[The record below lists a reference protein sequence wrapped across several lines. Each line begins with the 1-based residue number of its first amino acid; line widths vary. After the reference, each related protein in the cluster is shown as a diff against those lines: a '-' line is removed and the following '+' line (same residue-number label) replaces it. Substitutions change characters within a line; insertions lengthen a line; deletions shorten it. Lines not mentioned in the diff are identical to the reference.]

1 MSAVSLAPTRLN
13 LVRAVRRLERLSRGA
28 AVLRRKREALVT
40 ELFRLARPAADAREQ
55 IAAAAQRAY
64 PLLGSALALQGQA
77 GVRATGWPG
86 RDLAVEVSAGSVW
99 GVVVSRI
106 ESRPAIARTLGARG
120 TAPAGTGPAAV
131 QAATEFEKL
140 AELLLDAAPREMLL
154 RRLGQA
160 LAQTSRQVHSLE
172 HRLSPRLQ
180 GDIARVRQVLDE
192 REREERLRLQTLAR
206 SSRHRAFTIPS
217 SSPRQYDYV
226 STEPR

>member
-1 MSAVSLAPTRLN
+1 MSTAALAPTRLN

-55 IAAAAQRAY
+55 IADSAGRAY
-64 PLLGSALALQGQA
+64 PQLGRALADLGLA

-86 RDLAVEVSAGSVW
+86 RDLMVDVVPGSVW

-106 ESRPAIARTLGARG
+106 ASLPRVARTLGARG
-120 TAPAGTGPAAV
+120 TSPPGTGLAAV
-131 QAATEFEKL
+131 LAAAEFERL
-140 AELLLDAAPREMLL
+140 TELLLDAAPREMLL

-172 HRLSPRLQ
+172 HRLSPRLR

-192 REREERLRLQTLAR
+192 REREERYRLRRIITRPSHQL
-206 SSRHRAFTIPS
+206 HRP
-217 SSPRQYDYV
+217 
-226 STEPR
+226 

>member
-1 MSAVSLAPTRLN
+1 MSAASLAPTRLN

-40 ELFRLARPAADAREQ
+40 ELFRLARPAADARQQ

-64 PLLGSALALQGQA
+64 PLLAGALALQGQA
-77 GVRATGWPG
+77 GVRAIAWPG
-86 RDLAVEVSAGSVW
+86 REVSVDMEAGSVW

-106 ESRPAIARTLGARG
+106 ESLPAIARTLDARG
-120 TAPAGTGPAAV
+120 TAPGGTGPVAV
-131 QAATEFEKL
+131 QAAAEFEKL
-140 AELLLDAAPREMLL
+140 TQLLLDAAPREMLL

-172 HRLSPRLQ
+172 HRLSPRLR

-192 REREERLRLQTLAR
+192 REREERLRLQTLTR
-206 SSRHRAFTIPS
+206 TRR
-217 SSPRQYDYV
+217 R
-226 STEPR
+226 